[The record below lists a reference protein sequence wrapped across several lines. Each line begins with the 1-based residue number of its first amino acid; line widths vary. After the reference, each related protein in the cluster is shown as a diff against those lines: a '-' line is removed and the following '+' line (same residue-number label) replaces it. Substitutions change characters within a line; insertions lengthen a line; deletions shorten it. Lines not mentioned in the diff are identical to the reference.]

1 MTIRRQYQL
10 PNCSLILDGLNIDP
24 TPGNEEVMSL
34 LVNAECRISGLERS
48 LNGSYNFF
56 SALVRAVSQ
65 YSQEVLSGFAHPQ
78 VVEGEPLLV
87 HINPGEGPYH
97 HLVVQPEIA
106 DLGESGDG
114 RAIDIKLSDVQL
126 YDLSEAVD
134 QFFDDTQTLPELSAS
149 LSPLPRRFVRTDEPL
164 SDRALPAILGFG
176 SLVAATMALSLLPLP
191 QMREPAVEGR
201 STNSSADVKTAD
213 ATDPKPPTGEAAGDG
228 SKAPIDGIAAANT
241 DSALWDKAP
250 KITDE
255 STLASLQSDLKAQ
268 IDEAIDPKVSFSDPL
283 AYQVAVN
290 EAGEVVGY
298 QFENDAALRDIDKTP
313 LPRLARASAAAENLE
328 DNAIAQYAVAFNAD
342 GVAVTPSDGN
352 TAVAA
357 LPDKPAAEP
366 KEAKPKEAA
375 EAEGEKVETEPKE
388 KDAESD
394 AESDAE
400 TTVAAANST
409 SATFT
414 DEPPTTLNSLADV
427 ESLNDQL
434 KNTIVENRNQPRVGE
449 AAAIYRVR
457 VKEDGTV
464 IGYQPISQE
473 ATDAVGDTP
482 LPDLLKSAPEETPAV
497 DYRVAFTER
506 GVVEVSPWW
515 GWSFYE

>member
-10 PNCSLILDGLNIDP
+10 PNCSLILDGLSIDP
-24 TPGNEEVMSL
+24 EPGNEEVMSL

-56 SALVRAVSQ
+56 AALVRAVSQ
-65 YSQEVLSGFAHPQ
+65 YSQEVLSGYAHPQ
-78 VVEGEPLLV
+78 VVEGQPLLV

-106 DLGESGDG
+106 DLGESSDG

-134 QFFDDTQTLPELSAS
+134 QFFDDTQTLPELNAA
-149 LSPLPRRFVRTDEPL
+149 LTPLPRRFVRSDEPL

-176 SLVAATMALSLLPLP
+176 SLVAATMAISLLPLP
-191 QMREPAVEGR
+191 EMREPALKK
-201 STNSSADVKTAD
+201 SAADTAEVKTAA
-213 ATDPKPPTGEAAGDG
+213 ATDAKAPTGDG
-228 SKAPIDGIAAANT
+228 STPSADGIAAANT
-241 DSALWDKAP
+241 DSALWAKAP

-255 STLASLQSDLKAQ
+255 STLASLQDDLKAQ
-268 IDEAIDPKVSFSDPL
+268 IDEGVGEYTTFSEPL
-283 AYQVAVN
+283 AYKVAVN

-298 QFENDAALRDIDKTP
+298 RFENDAALRDVDKTP
-313 LPRLARASAAAENLE
+313 LPRLARANAGAENLE
-328 DNAIAQYAVAFNAD
+328 DNVIAQYAVAFNAD
-342 GVAVTPSDGN
+342 GVEVTPSD
-352 TAVAA
+352 TDATVAT
-357 LPDKPAAEP
+357 LPDKSQNPTATPEP
-366 KEAKPKEAA
+366 A
-375 EAEGEKVETEPKE
+375 EATESNKASE
-388 KDAESD
+388 
-394 AESDAE
+394 E
-400 TTVAAANST
+400 TTKTDDPKQGNTLVAAANST

-414 DEPPTTLNSLADV
+414 DEPPTTLNTLPEV
-427 ESLNDQL
+427 ETLNEQL
-434 KNTIVENRNQPRVGE
+434 KSTIIENREQPRVGE
-449 AAAIYRVR
+449 ASAIYRVR

-464 IGYQPISQE
+464 IGYQPVSQD
-473 ATDAVGDTP
+473 AAQAVGDTP

-497 DYRVAFTER
+497 DYRVVFTER

>member
-24 TPGNEEVMSL
+24 TPGNEDVMSL

-149 LSPLPRRFVRTDEPL
+149 LSPLPRRFIRTDEPL

-201 STNSSADVKTAD
+201 STNGSADVKTAD
-213 ATDPKPPTGEAAGDG
+213 ATDPKAPTGEAAGNG
-228 SKAPIDGIAAANT
+228 STAPIDGIAAANT

-298 QFENDAALRDIDKTP
+298 QFENDAALRDVDKTP

-328 DNAIAQYAVAFNAD
+328 DNAIAQYAVAFNAE

-357 LPDKPAAEP
+357 LPDKPAADP
-366 KEAKPKEAA
+366 KAAA
-375 EAEGEKVETEPKE
+375 ETEGEKVETEPKE
-388 KDAESD
+388 KDA
-394 AESDAE
+394 DAE
-400 TTVAAANST
+400 TTVAATNST
-409 SATFT
+409 SASFT
-414 DEPPTTLNSLADV
+414 DEPPVTLNSLTDV
-427 ESLNDQL
+427 ELLNEQL

-473 ATDAVGDTP
+473 ATDAVENTP